1 MDKSNEHNRLFSNF
15 APRTKI
21 NNTVLNIKIK
31 IFVNYFFGPVLFF
44 LLIGALYRQISSSP
58 DFFNKWGQISSEW
71 NSWRFWLSI
80 VLVFFNWG
88 IESIKWHL
96 LVNQVQQFSFVRAV
110 KSVLAGC
117 AVTLLTPNRV
127 GEFGGRILYVKA
139 EHRLKAISLSL
150 VGSVSQLLVTMLMG
164 SLGLLYIKYFFP
176 YNNRLLAFLPELL
189 RDAILYLTVGSTLLL
204 LLFYLR
210 LRWLVIILDRFASFK
225 KVVNHIR
232 VLDEFSFKQLL
243 QILFLS
249 LVRYIVFVLQ
259 YVLLMHVMQVEVAGW
274 LCFCLLTIYYMVITI
289 IPSLG
294 FVELPVRVTT
304 AWVIFK
310 MYTSNEL
317 GIGVASMGIWLIN
330 VVLPAMVGSLLL
342 LNIKIIKEK

>member
-1 MDKSNEHNRLFSNF
+1 MKDNRLFSNF
-15 APRTKI
+15 ASGTKI
-21 NNTVLNIKIK
+21 NNTALNIKIK
-31 IFVNYFFGPVLFF
+31 IFVNYFFGPVIFF
-44 LLIGALYRQISSSP
+44 LLIGGLYRQISNSP
-58 DFFNKWGQISSEW
+58 DFFKKWGQISSEW

-80 VLVFFNWG
+80 VLVFVNWG
-88 IESIKWHL
+88 IESIKWRL
-96 LVNQVQQFSFVRAV
+96 LVNQVQQFSFARAV
-110 KSVLAGC
+110 KSVLSGC

-164 SLGLLYIKYFFP
+164 SLGLLFIKYFFS
-176 YNNRLLAFLPELL
+176 YNNRLLAFLPDLL
-189 RDAILYLTVGSTLLL
+189 GDAILYLTVGSTLLL

-274 LCFCLLTIYYMVITI
+274 LCFCLLTVFYMVMTI

-330 VVLPAMVGSLLL
+330 VVLPAVVGSLLL

>member
-1 MDKSNEHNRLFSNF
+1 MKHNRLFSNF
-15 APRTKI
+15 TPRPKI
-21 NNTVLNIKIK
+21 KNKVLNKKIK

-44 LLIGALYRQISSSP
+44 LLMGGLYRQISSSP
-58 DFFNKWGQISSEW
+58 DFFKKWGQISSEW
-71 NSWRFWLSI
+71 NSWKFWLSI
-80 VLVFFNWG
+80 VLVFVNWG
-88 IESIKWHL
+88 IESLKWRL
-96 LVNQVQQFSFVRAV
+96 LVNQVQQFSFARAV
-110 KSVLAGC
+110 KSVLSGC
-117 AVTLLTPNRV
+117 VVTLLTPNRV

-176 YNNRLLAFLPELL
+176 YNNRLLAFLPDLL
-189 RDAILYLTVGSTLLL
+189 SDAILYLTIGSSLLL

-210 LRWLVIILDRFASFK
+210 LRWLVILLDRFPSFK

-232 VLDEFSFKQLL
+232 VLDEFSFQQLM

-259 YVLLMHVMQVEVAGW
+259 YVLLLHVMQVEVAGW
-274 LCFCLLTIYYMVITI
+274 LCFCLLTVFYMVMTI

-310 MYTSNEL
+310 MYTGNEL

-330 VVLPAMVGSLLL
+330 VVLPAVVGSLLL